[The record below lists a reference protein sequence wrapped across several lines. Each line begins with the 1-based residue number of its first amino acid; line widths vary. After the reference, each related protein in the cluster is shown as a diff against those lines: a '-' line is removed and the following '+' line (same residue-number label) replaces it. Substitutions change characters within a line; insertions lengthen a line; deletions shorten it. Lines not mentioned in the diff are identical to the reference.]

1 MPRYRFEDIAI
12 NSKEKVKAFIY
23 WSGTSRTWMPICK
36 KLGERCTH
44 KRR

>member
-12 NSKEKVKAFIY
+12 NSKEKVKA
-23 WSGTSRTWMPICK
+23 GTSRTWMPICK